1 MVLGDKLLV
10 LHSTNRVLGSGLVK
24 RQVKFYLEQ
33 ELYERL
39 RELAGEQGTTVPQL
53 VRSLV
58 LEYLGEAG
66 EGNLASRVIE
76 LEERYEQLAKE
87 LGRVEKDLALLM
99 KRCCKK

>member
-1 MVLGDKLLV
+1 MARK
-10 LHSTNRVLGSGLVK
+10 
-24 RQVKFYLEQ
+24 QVKFYLEP

-39 RELAGEQGTTVPQL
+39 RRLAEEQGVSVPQL

-66 EGNLASRVIE
+66 EDNLARRLRE
-76 LEERYEQLAKE
+76 LEEKYEQLARE

-99 KRCCKK
+99 KRCSKT

>member
-1 MVLGDKLLV
+1 MARK
-10 LHSTNRVLGSGLVK
+10 
-24 RQVKFYLEQ
+24 QVKFYLEP

-39 RELAGEQGTTVPQL
+39 RRLAEEQGVSVPQL

-66 EGNLASRVIE
+66 EGNLARRLRE
-76 LEERYEQLAKE
+76 LEEKYEQLARE

-99 KRCCKK
+99 KRCSKT